1 MAVGVVL
8 DFDNTVVLVPDGVKA
23 LRDAASRSRGA
34 TKWDEYRVALAA
46 CDPVTLLSGES
57 ALDALRFLQAFRWP
71 VAIVSHSPSYIIKE
85 WLDARLEVTPPIFGG
100 DLLKPRY
107 KPDPHGIGLALEALE
122 IAPSLDVI
130 HVGDECGDHTAA
142 QRAGVL
148 PATWAIE
155 HSHLAVAPK
164 IFLPSVSSLRAH
176 ADRSVLA
183 GTEPCDVDVN
193 RYMVSID
200 PSSIDVDS
208 GPPADSV
215 TVAGQ
220 YWKKYRADH
229 AHYDDAIARD
239 QEPLSLDIL
248 AWKRNADNINTVP
261 ICTWYKMLI
270 EQLDLS
276 ACDEWNI
283 CAIPGADGR
292 APPRFEAVLAACATC
307 RTDVRI
313 AVAEA
318 LKPVRAVKKQ
328 HVLSLELRAMNRK
341 GVLTSNDVE
350 GRSIILLDDVVT
362 SGATV
367 SDAVRALYAGGAG
380 RVHVVAL
387 ARTGRTPK
395 SDGSRGAAM
404 RWNVN
409 IRMSQG
415 NQEAEVERLC
425 EMQVK
430 LTALLK
436 ATTNR
441 IAQLTPSV
449 DAGEHLVGETE
460 TETANELADDD
471 ELGNSGAMINLGV
484 LAKKAGD
491 LDAARARYKKAA
503 ERGNPKAMFN
513 LGVLAKKAGD
523 LDAARYWYKQAADRG
538 NPKAMFN
545 LGWLAEKAGK
555 LDTARACYQKA
566 ANLGNPKAMF
576 NLGVLARKAGNPH
589 TARAWYQKAAN
600 LGNPEAMA
608 SLGTLGD
615 LED

>member
-1 MAVGVVL
+1 MAIGVVL

-23 LRDAASRSRGA
+23 LRDAAMRGGGA
-34 TKWDEYRVALAA
+34 TKWAAYRVALDA
-46 CDPVTLLSGES
+46 CDPVTLSSGES
-57 ALDALRFLQAFRWP
+57 ALDALRFAQACRWP
-71 VAIVSHSPSYIIKE
+71 VAIVSHSPTDVIKE

-100 DLLKPRY
+100 DRLRPHY
-107 KPDPHGIGLALEALE
+107 KPEPHGIDLALEALG
-122 IAPSLDVI
+122 ITPSLDVI
-130 HVGDECGDHTAA
+130 HVGDECTDHAAA

-148 PATWAIE
+148 PATWVIE

-176 ADRSVLA
+176 ADRFALT
-183 GTEPCDVDVN
+183 GTEPCDVEVN

-200 PSSIDVDS
+200 PSAIDVYS
-208 GPPADSV
+208 GPTADSV

-220 YWKKYRADH
+220 YWKQYN
-229 AHYDDAIARD
+229 YDDVARD
-239 QEPLSLDIL
+239 QEPLSRDIR
-248 AWKRNADNINTVP
+248 AWKDNADNTATVR

-276 ACDEWNI
+276 ACGEWDI
-283 CAIPGADGR
+283 CAIPGEDGK
-292 APPRFEAVLAACATC
+292 APPRFEAVLAACAAC

-313 AVAEA
+313 AVSEA

-328 HVLSLELRAMNRK
+328 RKSTAEQRPMNRQ
-341 GVLTSNDVE
+341 GALTANDVE
-350 GRSIILLDDVVT
+350 GRSIILLDDIVT

-367 SDAVRALYAGGAG
+367 SDAVRALHAGGAD
-380 RVHVVAL
+380 RIHVVAL
-387 ARTGRTPK
+387 ARTGWTPHGV
-395 SDGSRGAAM
+395 GSRGDAL
-404 RWNVN
+404 RWNVK

-415 NQEAEVERLC
+415 KQEARVEYLC
-425 EMQVK
+425 ERQAMLAAV
-430 LTALLK
+430 LK

-460 TETANELADDD
+460 AETANELADDD
-471 ELGNSGAMINLGV
+471 ELGDSGAMINLGG

-491 LDAARARYKKAA
+491 LDAARAWYEEAA
-503 ERGNPKAMFN
+503 DLDNPKAMFN
-513 LGVLAKKAGD
+513 LGLLAKKAGD
-523 LDAARYWYKQAADRG
+523 LDAARYWYEQAADRG

-555 LDTARACYQKA
+555 LDTARTCYQKA